1 MALERE
7 FVAASERCEYE
18 RAVFRLKKTK
28 YMLVTFGGGGVTF
41 QGYVK
46 KKKTSQRRD
55 HEQQSSVKIKIKIAS
70 ERREHELAVVLA
82 EARRQFVDGQNVVHQ
97 PCRV

>member
-1 MALERE
+1 
-7 FVAASERCEYE
+7 
-18 RAVFRLKKTK
+18 
-28 YMLVTFGGGGVTF
+28 VTFGGGGVVF
-41 QGYVK
+41 QGYVCKILK
-46 KKKTSQRRD
+46 KKSANERHE